1 MRKLCGSYGDG
12 NICLICAAFFVKKGE
27 NMTTKQ
33 KLAASKLQETAGNVS
48 KAMKLAGYSDASAK
62 DPQRLTRSKG
72 WQELMEKYLPD
83 KRLLKVHKGLL
94 ENKDWRA
101 RDAGLDKAYKVKGK
115 YVDTKVQI
123 GASEE
128 LEKVLDKV
136 SRLLP

>member
-1 MRKLCGSYGDG
+1 MPPFYC
-12 NICLICAAFFVKKGE
+12 KKDKI
-27 NMTTKQ
+27 MTTKQ
-33 KLAASKLQETAGNVS
+33 KLAASKMVENIRNGN
-48 KAMKLAGYSDASAK
+48 KKPMGQILKEAGYSESVSKHPD
-62 DPQRLTRSKG
+62 RVTRSKS
-72 WQELMEKYLPD
+72 WQQLTEKYLPD
-83 KRLLKVHKGLL
+83 KKLLKVHKELL

>member
-1 MRKLCGSYGDG
+1 
-12 NICLICAAFFVKKGE
+12 
-27 NMTTKQ
+27 MTNRQ

-72 WQELMEKYLPD
+72 WQELMEKHLPD
-83 KRLLKVHKGLL
+83 KNLLHIHKELLK
-94 ENKDWRA
+94 NADWRA
-101 RDAGLDKAYKVKGK
+101 RDSGLDKAYKIKGK
-115 YVDTKVQI
+115 YADSKIQI

-136 SRLLP
+136 SKILP

>member
-1 MRKLCGSYGDG
+1 
-12 NICLICAAFFVKKGE
+12 
-27 NMTTKQ
+27 MTTKQ

-48 KAMKLAGYSDASAK
+48 KAMKLAGYSESSAK

-83 KRLLKVHKGLL
+83 KGLLQVHKGLL
-94 ENKDWRA
+94 KNNDWRA
-101 RDAGLDKAYKVKGK
+101 RDAGLDKAYKIKGK
-115 YVDTKVQI
+115 YADSKIQI

-128 LEKVLDKV
+128 LEKVLDRV